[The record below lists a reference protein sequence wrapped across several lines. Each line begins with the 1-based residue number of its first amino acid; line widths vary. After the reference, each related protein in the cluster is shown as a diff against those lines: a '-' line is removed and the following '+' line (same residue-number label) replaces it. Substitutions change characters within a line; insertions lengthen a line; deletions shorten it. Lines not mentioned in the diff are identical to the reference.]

1 MDFWGRVSPDRGNSK
16 CGGSVTQ
23 ASLEW
28 LTTKEVHVAKT
39 WLVGWSGVGND
50 FEAVG
55 KGQLMEGVRRPRR
68 EPGFYSEY
76 NEKVLELFETMCNT
90 CLLYSE

>member
-1 MDFWGRVSPDRGNSK
+1 M
-16 CGGSVTQ
+16 
-23 ASLEW
+23 
-28 LTTKEVHVAKT
+28 AKT

-68 EPGFYSEY
+68 EPGFYSEC
-76 NEKVLELFETMCNT
+76 NEKVLELFEKMCST
-90 CLLYSE
+90 CLHLF